1 MNYKVLYRKYR
12 PDNFESLVDQSYI
25 VRILQN
31 SIVNNKLSHA
41 YIFSGP
47 RGTGKTSTARIL
59 AKAINCL
66 DNVNGEPC
74 GKCVNCVNFNDS
86 PDIIEIDAA
95 SNNGV
100 DEIRELINN
109 VKLMP
114 SSSKYKVY
122 IIDEVH
128 MLSQSA
134 FNALLLT
141 LEEPPKHV
149 IFILATTNIENVP
162 ITILSRCQK
171 FEFSKISNK
180 SMLEQ
185 LIKICD
191 IEKINYTTEGLE
203 EIVMLADGGLRDA
216 LSMLDQ
222 LSKEEKEITL
232 ELVAKEVG
240 SISLK
245 SVNELVEYVD
255 KNDINNVIN
264 VLNKFKESNISYKI
278 FIKKLIDV
286 LSKNAIEILEGNG
299 EFRLTYKEIKNI
311 IFELNDCILKIN
323 ISVNPY
329 LLIEMILLSYVN
341 VVEKKDNSKVITEN
355 IIEPEKKENKKVEVI
370 NNNIEKEEINQVIEE
385 VDEKISLKQEVVS
398 DSLTDIRI
406 NNCFC
411 SATKEYLSTLGN
423 KWKKFIG
430 DNNLISLRGLIADTM
445 PVVASKEYLVITNS
459 IDHNVDELNK
469 NLKEIE
475 KEFNESAEVL
485 VKLVIIKENR
495 WKTEKEKYI
504 NNLKSGYKYTMLDE
518 EVVKMNVEVEKS
530 DNILENIAND
540 LFDISKI
547 EIN

>member
-299 EFRLTYKEIKNI
+299 EYRLTYKEIKNI

-355 IIEPEKKENKKVEVI
+355 IIEPVKLENKKDEVI
-370 NNNIEKEEINQVIEE
+370 NNNIEKEEIKQVIEE

-398 DSLTDIRI
+398 ESLTDIRI

>member
-355 IIEPEKKENKKVEVI
+355 IIEPVKKENKNVEVI
-370 NNNIEKEEINQVIEE
+370 NNNIEKEEIKQVIEE

-398 DSLTDIRI
+398 ESLTDIRI

>member
-245 SVNELVEYVD
+245 SVNELVEYVN

-355 IIEPEKKENKKVEVI
+355 IIEHVKPENKKVEVI
-370 NNNIEKEEINQVIEE
+370 NNNIEKEEIKPVIEE

-398 DSLTDIRI
+398 ESLTDIRI

>member
-355 IIEPEKKENKKVEVI
+355 IIETEKKENKNVEVI
-370 NNNIEKEEINQVIEE
+370 NNNIEKEEIKPVIEE

-398 DSLTDIRI
+398 ESLTDIRI

-475 KEFNESAEVL
+475 KEFNECAEVL

>member
-245 SVNELVEYVD
+245 CVNELVEYVD

-355 IIEPEKKENKKVEVI
+355 IIETEKKENKNVEVI
-370 NNNIEKEEINQVIEE
+370 NNNIEKEEIKPVIEE